1 MEIVVSEKSLDFSFG
16 EFGLGKSFGF
26 GKFGLGK
33 IVSVL
38 VLENLVSKKKN
49 QNNKK
54 KSKPKRQ
61 CNSLI

>member
-1 MEIVVSEKSLDFSFG
+1 MAVSVLEIVVSEKSLDFSFG

-38 VLENLVSKKKN
+38 VLENLVSKKK
-49 QNNKK
+49 
-54 KSKPKRQ
+54 KSK
-61 CNSLI
+61 